1 MFCIF
6 DVIHMSLPSNNFIV
20 YANNRSVTQRLVAK
34 KIVHAIQYV
43 YRHKST
49 SILAQSV
56 EINIQILTIFDWNDA
71 FLGYNDLEK

>member
-34 KIVHAIQYV
+34 KNSDIQYK

-56 EINIQILTIFDWNDA
+56 EINIQTLTIFDWNDA